1 MSVPGGLRDA
11 HLHLAEHGAYLG
23 AVHLHDCPSLDDC
36 LARISAA
43 AVGAPL
49 ERWIVARGARA
60 HAWPQLRL
68 PSAQELHHASGGR
81 PTVVVGFD
89 HHSCAASHAAL
100 AAAGID
106 RDTPD
111 CPDGIIERDHRGV
124 PTGVLLEGAHKRML
138 EAMPGASDS
147 EYEEHLTRAQQ
158 DPLRQ
163 GFVEIH
169 DMMASA
175 RLADALHA
183 IDLRGELRLS
193 VVLFA
198 TPDKFD
204 ALRAW
209 FATTRASAKI
219 RFGGLKL
226 FLDGTLNSRTAAMLH
241 PYADPIADHPRG
253 TLLCTD
259 RQLDLCCAR
268 AASEGFDIATHAIGD
283 AAVRQMLDAYA
294 RVSTPRPFRLRIE
307 HAQFVDPVDLP
318 RLARMGVVASV
329 QPCHLLTDIEAVHR
343 LVPHREPCAFPVR
356 SLVESA
362 VSAGFRPE
370 DLVWFGSDTPV
381 VPPAPADNIQASV
394 RRRRNIPDS
403 PSVAPEQAIS
413 EDLAWRLMRSPL
425 AHAAVGRDDA
435 SAASGSV

>member
-1 MSVPGGLRDA
+1 MSAPGGLRDA

-23 AVHLHDCPSLDDC
+23 AVHLHDCSSLDDC
-36 LARISAA
+36 LARI
-43 AVGAPL
+43 AVAGADAPQD
-49 ERWIVARGARA
+49 RWIIARGARA
-60 HAWPQLRL
+60 QAWPQLRL

-81 PTVVVGFD
+81 PTVVMGFD
-89 HHSCAASHAAL
+89 HHSCAASYAAL
-100 AAAGID
+100 TAAGID
-106 RDTPD
+106 RNTSDS
-111 CPDGIIERDHRGV
+111 PDGIIERDHLGV

-138 EAMPGASDS
+138 EAMPAPSDS
-147 EYEEHLTRAQQ
+147 EFGEHLVRAQQ
-158 DPLRQ
+158 DLLRQ
-163 GFVEIH
+163 GFVEVH

-183 IDLRGELRLS
+183 IDLRGQLELT

-209 FATTRASAKI
+209 FAATRASAKI

-253 TLLCTD
+253 TLLYTEH
-259 RQLDLCCAR
+259 QLDRFCGR

-294 RVSTPRPFRLRIE
+294 RVSPPRAFRLRIE
-307 HAQFVDPVDLP
+307 HAQFVDPADQP
-318 RLARMGVVASV
+318 RFAGMGVVASV
-329 QPCHLLTDIEAVHR
+329 QPCHLLTDIEAVRR
-343 LVPHREPCAFPVR
+343 LVPHRERCAFPVR

-362 VSAGFRPE
+362 VAAGFRPE

-394 RRRRNIPDS
+394 RRRRNTPDS
-403 PSVAPEQAIS
+403 PAVAPDQAIH

-425 AHAAVGRDDA
+425 AHAAVGRDEA
-435 SAASGSV
+435 SVASGSE